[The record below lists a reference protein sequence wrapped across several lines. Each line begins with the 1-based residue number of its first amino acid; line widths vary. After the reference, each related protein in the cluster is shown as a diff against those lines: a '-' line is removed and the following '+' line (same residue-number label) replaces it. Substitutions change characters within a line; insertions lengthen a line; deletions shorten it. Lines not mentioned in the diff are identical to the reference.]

1 MKRHKTEYEK
11 KKSRINYKITTFL
24 EPIREPRAARH
35 PMSPNAQFDKT
46 HPGETEHT
54 NPCTFD
60 RTPEREV
67 AAMKAGM
74 KYKQLTFLKIFIF
87 D

>member
-1 MKRHKTEYEK
+1 MK
-11 KKSRINYKITTFL
+11 KKKPDKLQNHNFF

-35 PMSPNAQFDKT
+35 PMSPNAQIDKT
-46 HPGETEHT
+46 HQGETEHT
-54 NPCTFD
+54 NPCTFG
-60 RTPEREV
+60 RKRRERWLEKEV

-74 KYKQLTFLKIFIF
+74 KYKQLTFKKIFIF

>member
-1 MKRHKTEYEK
+1 
-11 KKSRINYKITTFL
+11 
-24 EPIREPRAARH
+24 
-35 PMSPNAQFDKT
+35 MSPNAQFDKT
-46 HPGETEHT
+46 HQGETEHP

-74 KYKQLTFLKIFIF
+74 KYKQLTF
-87 D
+87 